1 MNTISKQKKQT
12 FYSFFQILILLAIS
26 VMILSS
32 CASQN
37 FALNSFKISLVNKH
51 TLKIDGEI
59 DKETSKIFT
68 EILDNNPEI
77 NKIVLTSGGGDV
89 RYSIPIAER
98 IYDREISIEVEK
110 YAMSSAFNYFV
121 LAAKET
127 TINESSVLGYHGSAN
142 GSVPWIAKLLLAK
155 TMKAEKSFLKKIG
168 RSENFFID
176 LDNEIETYI
185 INNNLT
191 DVDFTFIM
199 IGKSFFDKHNF
210 IINQNSYFPSMQD
223 ELNIVVNNILKENGS
238 KKELKMLG
246 MF

>member
-1 MNTISKQKKQT
+1 M
-12 FYSFFQILILLAIS
+12 
-26 VMILSS
+26 VLSS

-37 FALNSFKISLVNKH
+37 FALKSFKIVLVDKY

-110 YAMSSAFNYFV
+110 YAMSSAFNYIV

-127 TINESSVLGYHGSAN
+127 TINEGSVLGYHGSAN
-142 GSVPWIAKLLLAK
+142 GSVPWFAKLLLAK
-155 TMKAEKSFLKKIG
+155 TMKAEKAFLKKIG

-176 LDNEIETYI
+176 LDNEIETYVSD
-185 INNNLT
+185 NNIDDA
-191 DVDFTFIM
+191 DVNFFM
-199 IGKSFFDKHNF
+199 IGKSFFDKHSF
-210 IINQNSYFPSMQD
+210 SINENSYFPETQE
-223 ELNIVVNNILKENGS
+223 ELNIVVENILKEEGS
-238 KKELKMLG
+238 EKKLIMLG